1 MPCPG
6 NRHAQRHT
14 DFTHPHLQLISSC
27 LNRVMDVFR
36 RPVANRRQLIANH
49 FQRLT
54 RHWTQ
59 MFFRGVGIEFSE
71 LFIEVAAA
79 LGHLFQR
86 LATLAQQFHQL
97 SQLRA
102 VASVDIFLLD
112 MPLQMRCHILRR
124 QGIDIVMV

>member
-1 MPCPG
+1 
-6 NRHAQRHT
+6 
-14 DFTHPHLQLISSC
+14 
-27 LNRVMDVFR
+27 
-36 RPVANRRQLIANH
+36 
-49 FQRLT
+49 
-54 RHWTQ
+54 

-79 LGHLFQR
+79 LGYLFQR